1 MFAGTGNLP
10 QGDELARDPGV
21 PPRGTH
27 LRGGQ
32 GDHPQVCTTGRRPW
46 SLPAA
51 WQQFSPTADSS
62 DPKNTAKRG
71 SGASHPRKISAPPA

>member
-32 GDHPQVCTTGRRPW
+32 GDHPQVCTTERRPW
-46 SLPAA
+46 S
-51 WQQFSPTADSS
+51 SPKTD
-62 DPKNTAKRG
+62 NMFGYTLG
-71 SGASHPRKISAPPA
+71 SARTSTPG